1 MQGKAIVAGLGKYL
15 KHLVKLL
22 ILPWLLYS
30 LFQLAKRH
38 QDTDSRAP
46 AKFMISV
53 IIGLALFG
61 VVTYK
66 TVEFHGDQ
74 IDGIYGNLDAKL
86 SAITGASSYDEAV
99 KTGDTAAQAE
109 NSEGKQFYLA
119 LKPYID
125 GREDVEARAFL
136 ATSDKFSED
145 GLHAYDSKDEG
156 VSDLEQFMF
165 IFVYP
170 GLVGVLFAPIL
181 FNIGRTLNA
190 AWVPSESVGFKP
202 YPGTSGSLFL
212 LLGAFGIPATL
223 FAAWAFM
230 DVESRSAEGQ
240 ISL

>member
-15 KHLVKLL
+15 KQLVKLL
-22 ILPWLLYS
+22 ILPWLLHS
-30 LFQLAKRH
+30 LFQVAKRH

-66 TVEFHGDQ
+66 TVEFHGEQ
-74 IDGIYGNLDAKL
+74 IDGMYANLDSRL
-86 SAITGASSYDEAV
+86 SAITGATSYEEAV
-99 KTGDTAAQAE
+99 KTSDAEGQAE
-109 NSEGKQFYLA
+109 FAEGHQFYLV
-119 LKPYID
+119 LKPFVD
-125 GREDVEARAFL
+125 NREDVEARAFL
-136 ATSDKFSED
+136 GTSDSYGD
-145 GLHAYDSKDEG
+145 SGLHAYDRKDEG
-156 VSDLEQFMF
+156 VSDLQQFMV

-170 GLVGVLFAPIL
+170 GLVGMLFAPIL

-202 YPGTSGSLFL
+202 YPANSGSLFL
-212 LLGAFGIPATL
+212 VLGAFGIPAAL

-230 DVESRSAEGQ
+230 DVEARSAEGQ
-240 ISL
+240 INL